1 MQADVS
7 RGEDVARFVDG
18 AAAALGR
25 LDALVVNAGGP
36 PPGKF
41 ADLDD
46 AKWQAAFELTVMS
59 AVRAVRAALPHLRA
73 AGGGSIVAIQ
83 STSIRQP
90 IDNLLL
96 SNALRMSIAGL
107 FKTLATQHAHEKIR
121 FNLVLPGTIATER
134 PLALARAQAAES
146 RRPLDAVLAERASS
160 IPTGRLGE
168 PGEIGDAVAFLAS
181 PRASYITGV
190 ALQVDGGIVRV
201 PL

>member
-1 MQADVS
+1 PPRFGRKVHAMQADVS

-107 FKTLATQHAHEKIR
+107 FKTLATQ
-121 FNLVLPGTIATER
+121 R